1 MMYSY
6 DILFYD
12 GPCSLCNY
20 SVKKLI
26 QFEKK
31 GVDLKFASL
40 DSITAKNTLDPK
52 YLEKPLKGMVL
63 MRNSQFYVGAKA
75 VRKLSCYLK
84 FPFSFLAKITPGFFY
99 SFIASNRQILGSS
112 KNGACEIPKGENHR
126 FLS

>member
-31 GVDLKFASL
+31 GVNLKFASL
-40 DSITAKNTLDPK
+40 DSVTAKNTLDPK
-52 YLEKPLKGMVL
+52 YLEKPYKGMVL
-63 MRNSQFYVGAKA
+63 MRNGQFYVGAKA
-75 VRKLSCYLK
+75 VRKLAYYLK
-84 FPFSFLAKITPGFFY
+84 SPFSCLAKIIPGFIY
-99 SFIASNRQILGSS
+99 SLIAENRQIFGSS
-112 KNGACEIPKGENHR
+112 NNGSCEIPQGEIHR

>member
-1 MMYSY
+1 MMPSD

-20 SVKKLI
+20 TVKKLI
-26 QFEKK
+26 QFEKQ
-31 GVDLKFASL
+31 GVELKFASL
-40 DSITAKNTLDPK
+40 DSALAKSILDPK
-52 YLEKPLKGMVL
+52 HLEKPYKGLVL
-63 MRNSQFYVGAKA
+63 LQNNQFHVGAKA

-99 SFIASNRQILGSS
+99 SFIASNRQIFGTSNIGS
-112 KNGACEIPKGENHR
+112 CEIPKGENHR

>member
-1 MMYSY
+1 MKYSY

-40 DSITAKNTLDPK
+40 DSVTAKNTLAPK
-52 YLEKPLKGMVL
+52 YLEKPYKGMVL
-63 MRNSQFYVGAKA
+63 LRNGQFYIGAKA
-75 VRKLSCYLK
+75 VRMLACYLK
-84 FPFSFLAKITPGFFY
+84 FPFSFLAKIIPGFFY
-99 SFIASNRQILGSS
+99 SFIASNRQIFGSS
-112 KNGACEIPKGENHR
+112 NNDACEIPQGKIHR
-126 FLS
+126 FLA